1 MDPQQQMEQFQQQ
14 EPVQQPV
21 QQQYTQPVQQ
31 EYSQPLQ
38 QQHTQPIQQEYSQ
51 PVQQEYPQPVQQEYP
66 QPVQQE
72 YTQPAHP
79 YVQPVQET
87 QQDPLNVAPAAVT
100 PPITAE
106 HSHDAQKHMDQTSME
121 VDDSMNTTI
130 TASTIAP
137 LPDFHQ
143 SNNGYAQEHHRPQ
156 TSYSDTTFSH
166 HYSHGNGDS
175 RFNTPSDADT
185 PPRQGYYSSGKET
198 QMGQS
203 HSRPNSALQH
213 RYPHSEGGRANSY
226 QEQNQRSSQPQ
237 QQESNATKN
246 TSVVIKVGMV
256 GDAQIGKT
264 SLMVKYVEGSWDEDY
279 IQTLGVNFMEK
290 TISIRNTEITF
301 SIWDLGGQRE
311 FVNMLPLVCNDAVA
325 ILFMFDLTRKSTLNS
340 IKEWYRQGRGFNKTA
355 IPFLVGTK
363 YDHFVNFPREE
374 QEEISNQAKRF
385 AKAMKASLIFSS
397 TSHSINVQKIFKIV
411 LSKAFDL
418 KCTIPE
424 IENIGE
430 PLLLYQSV

>member
-1 MDPQQQMEQFQQQ
+1 MDIDPPQA
-14 EPVQQPV
+14 
-21 QQQYTQPVQQ
+21 
-31 EYSQPLQ
+31 SGGGDK
-38 QQHTQPIQQEYSQ
+38 I
-51 PVQQEYPQPVQQEYP
+51 
-66 QPVQQE
+66 
-72 YTQPAHP
+72 
-79 YVQPVQET
+79 
-87 QQDPLNVAPAAVT
+87 D
-100 PPITAE
+100 
-106 HSHDAQKHMDQTSME
+106 DASMH
-121 VDDSMNTTI
+121 TI
-130 TASTIAP
+130 TASSLQNQNP
-137 LPDFHQ
+137 SYD
-143 SNNGYAQEHHRPQ
+143 GRPQ
-156 TSYSDTTFSH
+156 TSYSDTGFSRS
-166 HYSHGNGDS
+166 YSQSADNTPDQLQNGNGL
-175 RFNTPSDADT
+175 
-185 PPRQGYYSSGKET
+185 
-198 QMGQS
+198 
-203 HSRPNSALQH
+203 SRPPSTQSQGQ
-213 RYPHSEGGRANSY
+213 YD
-226 QEQNQRSSQPQ
+226 QNGQRQ
-237 QQESNATKN
+237 QAQKNA
-246 TSVVIKVGMV
+246 SVVIKVGMV

-374 QEEISNQAKRF
+374 QEEISTQAKRF

-418 KCTIPE
+418 RCTIPE
-424 IENIGE
+424 IENVGE
-430 PLLLYQSV
+430 PLLLYQAV